1 MVSFWPWRGDYY
13 PRHGYRFTGIL
24 SFYTYILVDT
34 RNKAHG
40 GKGRSPIRVC
50 WVFTAKA
57 ECQDKD
63 QIDSLMQEADE
74 LCGQLVDQ
82 CEKYAFQL
90 EAAPTTGYLHFQG
103 YFELVNKKSFD
114 WIQKHIR
121 QFEYLKERK
130 GSPHQAWA
138 YATKQETRIL
148 GPWLLGEPTVAEH
161 GKNKASELFVLD
173 VKKGMTDLQLSE
185 SHPAMFLQRIRGLD
199 RLRENMKPQRTSPI
213 EVFLFYG
220 PPGVGKTE
228 FAYEQARLA
237 GVEPYEIPLGKD
249 FWTSAAIYGA
259 KWVILDEFKS
269 NLSLKD
275 LLKLLDN
282 RPVEVPMKGSFNWW
296 CPEVVIITTNVS
308 PWNWYQ
314 YKERDFERQA
324 LFRRLKTGGCY
335 KFEKNDAKVPI
346 PVEIDIEDQSVFG
359 PQEEQILIRSTKA
372 KSAMESYF
380 EMKMKHLQAQPMMGL
395 VRQPVM
401 PMKASVVAK
410 QKVQEVQKTP
420 PYRYDPVTKKVV
432 PATGV
437 VEQQTIVFPR
447 EEEQRGCPP
456 VYKLYKGLARADT
469 MTQQMLMDGY
479 SKDEAMSIDQ

>member
-1 MVSFWPWRGDYY
+1 
-13 PRHGYRFTGIL
+13 
-24 SFYTYILVDT
+24 
-34 RNKAHG
+34 
-40 GKGRSPIRVC
+40 
-50 WVFTAKA
+50 
-57 ECQDKD
+57 
-63 QIDSLMQEADE
+63 MQEADE

-103 YFELVNKKSFD
+103 YFELTNKKRFE

-130 GSPHQAWA
+130 GSPHQAWT

-161 GKNKASELFVLD
+161 GKNKASELFVQD
-173 VKKGMTDLQLSE
+173 IYKGMTDRQLAE
-185 SHPAMFLQRIRGLD
+185 SHPNMFLQRIRGLD
-199 RLRENMKPQRTSPI
+199 RCREGLQPVRSSPL
-213 EVFLFYG
+213 EVYLFYG

-237 GVEPYEIPLGKD
+237 GVVPYEIPLGKD
-249 FWTSAAIYGA
+249 FWTSSRLFGSS
-259 KWVILDEFKS
+259 WVIMDEFKS

-275 LLKLLDN
+275 LLKMLDN

-314 YKERDFERQA
+314 YKERDYERQA

-335 KFEKNDAKVPI
+335 KFEKNDDCVPRPI
-346 PVEIDIEDQSVFG
+346 AIDIEDQSVFG
-359 PQEEQILIRSTKA
+359 PQEDQILIRSTKP
-372 KSAMESYF
+372 KSAMEAYF

-401 PMKASVVAK
+401 PMKATVVAK

-437 VEQQTIVFPR
+437 VEQQTIVFPPR
-447 EEEQRGCPP
+447 EEEEQRGCPP
-456 VYKLYKGLARADT
+456 VYKLYKGLARQDT

-479 SKDEAMSIDQ
+479 SKDDAMSIDQ